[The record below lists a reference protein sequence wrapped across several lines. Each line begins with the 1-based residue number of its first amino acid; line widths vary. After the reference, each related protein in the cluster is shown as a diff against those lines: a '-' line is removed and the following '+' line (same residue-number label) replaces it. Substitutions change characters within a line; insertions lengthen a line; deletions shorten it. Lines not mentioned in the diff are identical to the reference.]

1 MFYQNSNDLVK
12 NASVTSGHV
21 QNSSGTREVLVKQ
34 VNTADQNDG
43 SGGNGSGISGNGNGS
58 GESLS
63 FGAKFQNM
71 IQGIIDSVSLK
82 EGLDGAGSG
91 PANPSNGMGGNTS
104 DQTSFIKDK
113 TTENKNYT
121 QQELDHITRVAD
133 IMKLVDNSDKSSR
146 QKWVEVTDS
155 AGVTKYGYIT
165 KDGIFQIWNAPTS
178 PITNWF
184 QTDKMKQNVGVLGC
198 PAPSASIQKIKI
210 AGTWETIKP
219 FDMVYADND
228 SGQKNPLFLLVN
240 DTVRNPKNTVNGK
253 GLFSCGNERTNV
265 YVSQRPSADF
275 QFPGQDGVDTIQMG
289 CYVIADNVKDSDIK
303 NRGFTF
309 QDDLTEA
316 SISQC
321 KRRAEDLGSS
331 YFLVSAPQPGKPN
344 NRGGCWIYT
353 GDGKPNI
360 DGILTFNTNGA
371 KCHTVGNPE
380 DDEDGYLKAYT
391 PSNLK
396 RMYGKEHSG
405 SSTTYV
411 TKGDGMWAGEQ
422 ADEYTCNGAKGRNTT
437 GDGGNFNRY
446 CIFDAAED
454 AKNWCSSDP
463 NCLGYLNTNRKYQ
476 VTKKPVV
483 NRYGGT
489 YFEKN
494 AEATKT
500 QTVALY
506 ALKSGGPTGVDT
518 ANRNSVGSVGKI
530 AYIDHNGERHEY
542 PASALSFIK
551 PTKENPAK
559 YINLGG
565 YDTRSAESSYALK
578 EITPGS
584 FSDAANLL
592 YKASRDGWTPQKF
605 HQLCDN
611 KGATYTR
618 VTLAD
623 GRVIG
628 AYTSVSW
635 TSNPGYV
642 NDSTAFLYDG
652 TRKYTTNS
660 GAWGLGSYAT
670 YMNAS
675 YFPTFGGGHDLY
687 IGGDWM
693 YMNAYSYVASDRSA
707 PFTRK
712 IQMANIYGPW
722 VGRQIPAEIK
732 FLDDG
737 RTVYLIEDGTYTKMV
752 SSDGQEKYYVGNI
765 SQFNPANWNSYTNTG
780 GGKYLLNRINQFKEF
795 PRRGWGAYEKYSLRD
810 IEVYSVDA
818 SLFPSTN
825 PPDYARRLRT
835 MPVGESITASME
847 KCRGMCDDDEKCGGF
862 VYTKSGSST
871 DGKCELKDRTKM
883 YPVGLR
889 VADSTKQLM
898 LKVPTI
904 NGTIRDD
911 TCKTGNGAYT
921 TIDSAQYA
929 HYPDAGAMTSDTK
942 CKINEMIPKK
952 GELSMPD
959 VTPMIGAV
967 DKVINETNSRAA
979 EYRAQM
985 TTTSTSSGG
994 SSAEPFTGREGMDN
1008 TGNSNYIDTM
1018 KGVQT
1023 DLTKIANAEY
1033 QRERLRA
1040 MTDETNKL
1048 LISESYKFILWSI
1061 LAILA
1066 VMALLKLKEMFG
1078 QDDVEEGG
1086 GDEDGGLFAYILGLF
1101 GIGSVNTDDI
1111 ADRTGDVKEALSS
1124 MGNQLKEAGENL
1136 TTGITEGA
1144 DNLVASANDAA
1155 SGVVEGAR
1163 GFADKVSETATDA
1176 VNQIGDAVG
1185 NVGAGAGAAPGS
1197 SGAATTGGRS
1207 RGPSRNSGK
1216 K

>member
-21 QNSSGTREVLVKQ
+21 QNSSGTREMLMKQ
-34 VNTADQNDG
+34 LHASDQEH
-43 SGGNGSGISGNGNGS
+43 GGGGGVGGGASEGAGA
-58 GESLS
+58 SLS
-63 FGAKFQNM
+63 IGAKFQNM

-91 PANPSNGMGGNTS
+91 PANPSNGMGGNNA
-104 DQTSFIKDK
+104 DQTNFITDK
-113 TTENKNYT
+113 ATENKKYT

-133 IMKLVDNSDKSSR
+133 IMNLIDKSDKTSR

-165 KDGIFQIWNAPTS
+165 KDGIFQIWNAPAS
-178 PITNWF
+178 PTANWF

-198 PAPSASIQKIKI
+198 PAPSGTVQKIKI

-228 SGQKNPLFLLVN
+228 SGRKNPLFLLVN
-240 DTVRNPKNTVNGK
+240 DAVRDPKNSVKGK
-253 GLFSCGNERTNV
+253 GLFSCGNERGNV

-275 QFPGQDGVDTIQMG
+275 QLDGVDTIQMG
-289 CYVIADNVKDSDIK
+289 CYVIANNVKDSDIK
-303 NRGFTF
+303 NRGFIF

-331 YFLVSAPQPGKPN
+331 YFLVSAPQIGKPD
-344 NRGGCWIYT
+344 NRGGCWVYT

-360 DGILTFNTNGA
+360 DGILTFDATAA

-396 RMYGKEHSG
+396 RLYGK
-405 SSTTYV
+405 
-411 TKGDGMWAGEQ
+411 
-422 ADEYTCNGAKGRNTT
+422 
-437 GDGGNFNRY
+437 
-446 CIFDAAED
+446 
-454 AKNWCSSDP
+454 
-463 NCLGYLNTNRKYQ
+463 
-476 VTKKPVV
+476 
-483 NRYGGT
+483 
-489 YFEKN
+489 N
-494 AEATKT
+494 ANAQES
-500 QTVALY
+500 VALY
-506 ALKSGGPTGVDT
+506 SLKRDGPTGVDT
-518 ANRNSVGSVGKI
+518 TNRNSVGTVGKI

-565 YDTRSAESSYALK
+565 YDTRSAESSYGLK

-611 KGATYTR
+611 KGAPYTR

-623 GRVIG
+623 GRVVG

-635 TSNPGYV
+635 TSNAGYV
-642 NDSTAFLYDG
+642 NDTTAFLYDG
-652 TRKYTTNS
+652 TRKYTTDS
-660 GAWGLGSYAT
+660 GIWGPGAYAT

-712 IQMANIYGPW
+712 IQMANLYGPW
-722 VGRQIPAEIK
+722 VGRQIAAEIK
-732 FLDDG
+732 FFDDG
-737 RTVYLIEDGTYTKMV
+737 RHVYLVEDGPYTKMV

-765 SQFNPANWNSYTNTG
+765 SQFNPANWNSYNPTG
-780 GGKYLLNRINQFKEF
+780 GGKYLVNRLNQFKEV
-795 PRRGWGAYEKYSLRD
+795 PRRGWGSYEKFSLKD

-818 SLFPSTN
+818 NRFPKTN

-835 MPVGESITASME
+835 MPIGESVAASME

-862 VYTKSGSST
+862 VYTKSGSSA

-883 YPVGLR
+883 YPAGLR
-889 VADSTKQLM
+889 VADPTKQLM

-904 NGTIRDD
+904 NGTIGDD
-911 TCKTGNGAYT
+911 TCKVGNGAYT
-921 TIDSAQYA
+921 TVDSAQYA
-929 HYPDAGAMTSDTK
+929 HYPDTGAMSSGTK
-942 CKINEMIPKK
+942 CKIDEMIPKK
-952 GELSMPD
+952 GEMSMPD
-959 VTPMIGAV
+959 ITPMIGAV
-967 DKVINETNSRAA
+967 DKAINDTKSRTA
-979 EYRAQM
+979 EYRAQV
-985 TTTSTSSGG
+985 TTTSAGG
-994 SSAEPFTGREGMDN
+994 GGAEPFTGREGMEI
-1008 TGNSNYIDTM
+1008 TGGNYADTM
-1018 KGVQT
+1018 KGVQS
-1023 DLTKIANAEY
+1023 DLGKIANAEY
-1033 QRERLRA
+1033 QRERLQA
-1040 MTDETNKL
+1040 ITEESNKL

-1078 QDDVEEGG
+1078 QDDAEDEGG
-1086 GDEDGGLFAYILGLF
+1086 DGEGGLFAYILGLF
-1101 GIGSVNTDDI
+1101 GIGSLKTDDI

-1124 MGNQLKEAGENL
+1124 VGDQLKEAGENL

-1144 DNLVASANDAA
+1144 DNLVTSANEAA
-1155 SGVVEGAR
+1155 TGAVEGAR
-1163 GFADKVSETATDA
+1163 GLAEQVGETATDA
-1176 VNQIGDAVG
+1176 VNRIGDAVG
-1185 NVGAGAGAAPGS
+1185 NVGAPAAAGPGATGAG
-1197 SGAATTGGRS
+1197 TGGRS
-1207 RGPSRNSGK
+1207 RGPSRNGGRK
-1216 K
+1216 